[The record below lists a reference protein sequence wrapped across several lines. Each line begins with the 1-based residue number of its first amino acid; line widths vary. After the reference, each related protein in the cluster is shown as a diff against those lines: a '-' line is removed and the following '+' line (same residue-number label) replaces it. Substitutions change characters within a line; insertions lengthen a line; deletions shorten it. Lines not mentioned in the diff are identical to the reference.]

1 MQIVEVQFQAQLI
14 DPEIEEL
21 LDVLLGLWRQHGQVL
36 GRELWFARQDLTYRM
51 FLMLP
56 RAGALDE
63 KFNNQ
68 YARSTLAKIR
78 AAGWQGPTVQCLE
91 SADVENCTCN
101 SSYFILYTNFVAL
114 ESCLRCGDCF
124 KPLPL
129 YIIPYQESTQQK
141 GALHDRILSWQS
153 NYQACDQLQM
163 NCEVGERF
171 GLGEMSRHDSKLS
184 RQGRGICEDISLS
197 LRRPTYYY
205 LYRYRGRSISQE
217 VDRTCP
223 SCGGEWGLPE
233 RCHHR
238 FDFQCDRCQLLSN
251 IAMALP

>member
-1 MQIVEVQFQAQLI
+1 MQVVEVQFQALLI

-36 GRELWFARQDLTYRM
+36 GRELWFIRQELTYRI

-56 RAGALDE
+56 KADALDE

-68 YARSTLAKIR
+68 YARSTLEKIR
-78 AAGWQGPTVQCLE
+78 AAGWQGPTVQLLE
-91 SADVENCTCN
+91 AESGEPCTCD
-101 SSYFILYTNFVAL
+101 SSHFILYTTYVAL

-129 YIIPYQESTQQK
+129 YTLPDQESISRK
-141 GALHDRILSWQS
+141 GALHDRIISWQS

-184 RQGRGICEDISLS
+184 QQGRGICEDISLS
-197 LRRPTYYY
+197 LQRPTYYY
-205 LYRYRGRSISQE
+205 LHRYRGRSTSQE
-217 VDRTCP
+217 LARTCP

-233 RCHHR
+233 RRHHR
-238 FDFQCDRCQLLSN
+238 FDFQCDRCHLLSN